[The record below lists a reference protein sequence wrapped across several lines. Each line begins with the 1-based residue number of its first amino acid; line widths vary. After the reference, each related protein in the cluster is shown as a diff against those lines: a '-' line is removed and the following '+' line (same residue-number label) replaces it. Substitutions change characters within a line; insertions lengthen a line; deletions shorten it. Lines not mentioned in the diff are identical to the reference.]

1 MVIDQLNLIKKQ
13 SETMLRNKISG
24 STAKLRAETSLVK
37 QASRMTGR
45 INLEMKQAEQV
56 VLHAGRSGKHRVEP
70 ETVAEKP
77 RAVKPAPDGY
87 VRRSAHSGAEGLP
100 PADRAPDSDRRIG
113 CALHTGGSLAAA
125 EVRIA
130 GLLRNS
136 PVPYR

>member
-45 INLEMKQAEQV
+45 INREMKQAEQV

-87 VRRSAHSGAEGLP
+87 VRRSAVQPIRVPKDYHRQIA
-100 PADRAPDSDRRIG
+100 RRILTG
-113 CALHTGGSLAAA
+113 ALGVLCILAA
-125 EVRIA
+125 VWLLLKS
-130 GLLRNS
+130 GLLA
-136 PVPYR
+136 Y